1 MYDHKKEKTGL
12 IYFRE
17 RGARSM
23 ITRKEEQAQ
32 RTGRSTYD
40 YKEGRAGRAGR
51 RIIAM
56 RRKRK
61 NLKKGFTP

>member
-23 ITRKEEQAQ
+23 IKRKEEL
-32 RTGRSTYD
+32 
-40 YKEGRAGRAGR
+40 RAGPKN
-51 RIIAM
+51 
-56 RRKRK
+56 RKK
-61 NLKKGFTP
+61 YI